1 VKRIVSRNVLLVKLI
16 RSLV

>member
-1 VKRIVSRNVLLVKLI
+1 MVSRNVLLLKLI